1 MKKLI
6 ALGLCA
12 AFLAGCNELGASRKT
27 SLVTEKEK
35 VSYALGSIFG
45 MQAHAQLVARDS
57 IDLDLNV
64 FKQAFVEHY
73 NQDSAKY
80 LLSDSAVKAV
90 LNDFSA
96 NLQAE
101 RQKKDSIA
109 SAKTLEEGLA
119 FLAKNKT
126 AEGVIVTE
134 SGLQYKVITEGKG
147 ESPNDSSTVSVH
159 YTGKLLDGSEFD
171 SSVKRGQPAEF
182 PVRAV
187 IPGWTELLKLMKVGG
202 KVVAWIPSELA
213 YGTYGRPPMIPGNS
227 VLEFEVE
234 LLSVKA
240 PDTAKK

>member
-6 ALGLCA
+6 AIGLCA
-12 AFLAGCNELGASRKT
+12 AFLAGCNEIGASRKT

-45 MQAHAQLVARDS
+45 TQAHAQLVARDS
-57 IDLDLNV
+57 IDLDLEV
-64 FKQAFVEHY
+64 FKQAFVDHY
-73 NQDSAKY
+73 GKDSAKY

-101 RQKKDSIA
+101 RKKKDSIA

-126 AEGVIVTE
+126 AEGVVVTE

-187 IPGWTELLKLMKVGG
+187 IPGWTELLKLMKTGE

-213 YGTYGRPPMIPGNS
+213 YGTYGRPPLIPGNS

-234 LLSVKA
+234 LLSVNA
-240 PDTAKK
+240 PDSVKK

>member
-6 ALGLCA
+6 VLGLCA
-12 AFLAGCNELGASRKT
+12 AFLAGCNEIGLFRKT
-27 SLVTEKEK
+27 VLVTEKEK
-35 VSYALGSIFG
+35 ISYALGSIFG

-57 IDLDLNV
+57 IDLDLEV

-80 LLSDSAVKAV
+80 LLSDSALKAV

-101 RQKKDSIA
+101 HRKKDSIA
-109 SAKTLEEGLA
+109 NAKTLEEGVA

-126 AEGVIVTE
+126 AEGVVVTE
-134 SGLQYKVITEGKG
+134 SGLQYKVITEGNG

-159 YTGKLLDGSEFD
+159 YTGKLLNGSEFD
-171 SSVKRGQPAEF
+171 SSIKRGQPAEF

-187 IPGWTELLKLMKVGG
+187 IPGWTELLKLMKTGG

-234 LLSVKA
+234 LLGVKA
-240 PDTAKK
+240 PDSAKK

>member
-12 AFLAGCNELGASRKT
+12 AFFVGCNEFGAPRKT

-57 IDLDLNV
+57 IDLDLDV

-73 NQDSAKY
+73 NRDSAKY
-80 LLSDSAVKAV
+80 LLSDSLVKEV

-96 NLQAE
+96 KLQAE
-101 RQKKDSIA
+101 RKKKDSIA
-109 SAKTLEEGLA
+109 SAKTLEEGVA

-126 AEGVIVTE
+126 VEGVIVTA
-134 SGLQYKVITEGKG
+134 SGLQYKVIAEGTG

-187 IPGWTELLKLMKVGG
+187 IPGWTELLKLMKTGG

-240 PDTAKK
+240 PDSAKK

>member
-12 AFLAGCNELGASRKT
+12 AFFVGCNEIGSARKT

-57 IDLDLNV
+57 IDLDLEV

-80 LLSDSAVKAV
+80 LLSDSLVKVV

-96 NLQAE
+96 NIQAE
-101 RQKKDSIA
+101 RKKKDSIA
-109 SAKTLEEGLA
+109 NAKTLEEGIA
-119 FLAKNKT
+119 FLSKNKT
-126 AEGVIVTE
+126 GEGVVVTA
-134 SGLQYKVITEGKG
+134 SGLQYKVIAEGTG
-147 ESPNDSSTVSVH
+147 ETPNDSSTVSVH

-240 PDTAKK
+240 PDSAKK

>member
-6 ALGLCA
+6 AIGLCA
-12 AFLAGCNELGASRKT
+12 AFLAGCNEIGASRKT

-45 MQAHAQLVARDS
+45 TQAYAQLVARDS
-57 IDLDLNV
+57 IDLDLEV

-73 NQDSAKY
+73 GQDSAKY

-101 RQKKDSIA
+101 RKKKDSIA

-126 AEGVIVTE
+126 AEGVVVTE

-147 ESPNDSSTVSVH
+147 ESPNDSSAVSVH

-187 IPGWTELLKLMKVGG
+187 IPGWTELLKLMKTGG

-240 PDTAKK
+240 PDSVKK

>member
-1 MKKLI
+1 
-6 ALGLCA
+6 
-12 AFLAGCNELGASRKT
+12 
-27 SLVTEKEK
+27 
-35 VSYALGSIFG
+35 

-57 IDLDLNV
+57 IDLDLDV

-73 NQDSAKY
+73 NRDSAKY
-80 LLSDSAVKAV
+80 LLSDSLVKEV

-96 NLQAE
+96 KLQAE
-101 RQKKDSIA
+101 RKKKDSIA
-109 SAKTLEEGLA
+109 SAKTLEEGVA

-126 AEGVIVTE
+126 VEGVIVTA
-134 SGLQYKVITEGKG
+134 SGLQYKVIAEGTG

-187 IPGWTELLKLMKVGG
+187 IPGWTELLKLMKTGG

-240 PDTAKK
+240 PDSAKK

>member
-6 ALGLCA
+6 AIGLCA
-12 AFLAGCNELGASRKT
+12 AFFAGCNEFCASRKT

-35 VSYALGSIFG
+35 VSYALGSVFG

-57 IDLDLNV
+57 IDLDLEV

-73 NQDSAKY
+73 NKDSAKY

-90 LNDFSA
+90 LNDFSV

-187 IPGWTELLKLMKVGG
+187 IPGWTELLKLMKAGG

-240 PDTAKK
+240 PDSAKK

>member
-12 AFLAGCNELGASRKT
+12 AFFVGCNEIGSARKT

-57 IDLDLNV
+57 IDLDLEV

-80 LLSDSAVKAV
+80 LLSDSLVKVV

-96 NLQAE
+96 NIQAE
-101 RQKKDSIA
+101 RKKKDSIA
-109 SAKTLEEGLA
+109 NAKTLEEGVA
-119 FLAKNKT
+119 FLSKNKT
-126 AEGVIVTE
+126 AEGVVVTA
-134 SGLQYKVITEGKG
+134 SGLQYKVIAEGAG
-147 ESPNDSSTVSVH
+147 ETPNDSSTVSVH

-213 YGTYGRPPMIPGNS
+213 YGVYGRPPMIPGNS

-240 PDTAKK
+240 PDSAKK